1 MSHSEVPPPPGV
13 WGVPAWTGRNLA
25 ARDGL
30 LAEIGA
36 ALAKRG
42 VAPLCGLGGTGKTM
56 LAIEY
61 AHRNASAYDTVY
73 MIAADSVW
81 SIISGYAALAAEMRV
96 PEQELAA
103 EEGTSGSKTSSRVP
117 KVVTAV
123 KNRLARRGRWLLIFD
138 DVREPKMLDPYLP
151 SVAQGGHVLMTS
163 RNPIWQG
170 MGTVTVRGLDHAEA
184 VGFLLRRTG
193 EIDAEA
199 ANALAE
205 ELGDLPL
212 ALAQAGAYIEET
224 GRPLSEYLALFRQR
238 PAALLERPQSFPVT
252 VATTWESSLADV
264 FHSSS
269 AAELISL
276 LSFLPMD
283 EIPRRALASYDPLT
297 LDDAIATLRL
307 HSLIE
312 VRPHAL
318 SVHRLVKVIVR
329 HQLRP
334 EDRRAWAQAAR
345 NIMESYAA
353 SSSSSGGSVEDT
365 DFGTEPDLP

>member
-1 MSHSEVPPPPGV
+1 MPPPPGV

-30 LAEIGA
+30 LVEIGA

-42 VAPLCGLGGTGKTM
+42 VAPLCGLGGSGKTM
-56 LAIEY
+56 LAIEF

-73 MIAADSVW
+73 LIQADSAW
-81 SIISGYAALAAEMRV
+81 SILSGFAALATEMRV
-96 PEQELAA
+96 PEQELSV
-103 EEGTSGSKTSSRVP
+103 EEGTAGSKTSTRVP

-151 SVAQGGHVLMTS
+151 SVAQGGQILMTS

-170 MGTVTVRGLDHAEA
+170 IAPVTVRGFERAES

-199 ANALAE
+199 ADALAE

-224 GRPLSEYLALFRQR
+224 GRPLSEYLGLFRQR
-238 PAALLERPQSFPVT
+238 PAALLERPQSFPTT

-264 FHSSS
+264 FGNPA
-269 AAELISL
+269 AAEL
-276 LSFLPMD
+276 LSVMAFLPMD
-283 EIPRRALASYDPLT
+283 EIPRRALAGYDPLA

-318 SVHRLVKVIVR
+318 VVHRLVKVVVR

-334 EDRRAWAQAAR
+334 EDRRKWTEAAR
-345 NIMESYAA
+345 KVVQSFSFPAEEREM
-353 SSSSSGGSVEDT
+353 DT
-365 DFGTEPDLP
+365 DFGTDPDLT